1 MPSGSKAAVVVAF
14 KGILATAK
22 EIEKGR
28 GVVEDLSQDYSK
40 TEFVCPVALLGHCC
54 VCGIV
59 ITFCLCFHQF
69 VQYKFQSVTIGLSF
83 LGIKTVF
90 AGSSCND
97 IVCTEQCVMSGHFD
111 KKIRF
116 WDIR

>member
-1 MPSGSKAAVVVAF
+1 MGAF

-22 EIEKGR
+22 EIEKDR
-28 GVVEDLSQDYSK
+28 EVVEDLNQDYSK
-40 TEFVCPVALLGHCC
+40 TEFVCPVVLLGHCSVGQLC
-54 VCGIV
+54 VCGAV
-59 ITFCLCFHQF
+59 IIFCLYFHLF
-69 VQYKFQSVTIGLSF
+69 VQYKFQCVTIGLSF